1 MTTNPATP
9 TDEPS
14 SHLSNRLSRSPDEDA
29 GKATS
34 GQNGSRGLV
43 ATAPRSLSSLPT
55 EVLQNI
61 FTQLHQSLKEIAFSD
76 HWKTAQIVAIH
87 PSRQADL
94 QHRAALLDEPIHP
107 LGRPYQSNCPTLLR
121 LSGLDY
127 MRFASWDSLRLDRD
141 LPLVRHLAVDDES
154 LIDVLAPG
162 FRRLTRLTIGH
173 FAMGRN
179 HIPWHSVSRLEL
191 NPGDEMEAF
200 EPAQFIES
208 LTAYMCEPAN
218 PPLPLEELV
227 FAFPTLRQAT
237 EVNSQEDEF
246 CQANPCHIFQSL
258 RPSALRSLSLCRIES
273 FKWTQPVFLLPS
285 VTLLSLDGYG
295 DLTPVASSERFFSAC
310 IGKLTHL
317 DAQEGF
323 NHFLGFLELF
333 PALQEL
339 RLSGFDILRET
350 AADPT
355 PTVCDAETL
364 ARLSSRKLACLGP
377 SLVIL
382 LFTLQCTKVT
392 KVAYRESLTVSDEM
406 RWQREPGGA
415 FKGERWTLC

>member
-1 MTTNPATP
+1 M
-9 TDEPS
+9 
-14 SHLSNRLSRSPDEDA
+14 RS
-29 GKATS
+29 
-34 GQNGSRGLV
+34 
-43 ATAPRSLSSLPT
+43 
-55 EVLQNI
+55 
-61 FTQLHQSLKEIAFSD
+61 
-76 HWKTAQIVAIH
+76 
-87 PSRQADL
+87 
-94 QHRAALLDEPIHP
+94 
-107 LGRPYQSNCPTLLR
+107 
-121 LSGLDY
+121 
-127 MRFASWDSLRLDRD
+127 ASWDSLRLDRD

-162 FRRLTRLTIGH
+162 FGRLTRLTIEH

-179 HIPWHSVSRLEL
+179 RIPWHSVRRLEL
-191 NPGDEMEAF
+191 NPGDDMEAF

-208 LTAYMCEPAN
+208 LTAYMSEPIN
-218 PPLPLEELV
+218 PALPLEELV

-237 EVNSQEDEF
+237 EVSSEENEF
-246 CQANPCHIFQSL
+246 CQTDLYHIFRNL

-273 FKWTQPVFLLPS
+273 FKWTQPVLLLPS
-285 VTLLSLDGYG
+285 VTFLSLDGYG
-295 DLTPVASSERFFSAC
+295 DLTPTASSERFFSAC

-317 DAQEGF
+317 DPQEEF
-323 NHFLGFLELF
+323 DHFLGFLESF

-355 PTVCDAETL
+355 TTSCDAETL

-392 KVAYRESLTVSDEM
+392 KVAYRESLTASDEM